1 MNCKNIKKENPEY
14 IILNAVNELRFN
26 VGKKLLINILFG
38 EKNEQTIRLGMFRE
52 DFFGSLG
59 LFQKEEIDEMIK
71 SLIFKSFLSIER
83 NQKNKFMPVIM
94 ITQKGKETLKN
105 PDLLPYKNNT
115 KEKYKNQKITTITE
129 EDKKKFELFGKFLEK
144 YNDEQKHAIINDSKE
159 ILCIAGA
166 GTGKTTV
173 LTKRIE
179 FLNIYKNIPSEK
191 LLAITFTRKARKEM
205 QERLKHINL
214 DNKLNIETFNSFSE
228 KELLRNEKLFYDK
241 TYKVINF
248 ELKIKLVTKALQE
261 LNITQESALN
271 NYYSK
276 TQLRTK
282 DPKSLFLKMINDFFT
297 VMDHFSNYSL
307 SIEELIK
314 QSESL
319 PDIHSKNICKLSYQI
334 IKKIVE
340 YKEKYGLRDYTDQI
354 VHLLKMY
361 SENPQIIR
369 KFSHI
374 LVDEYQ
380 DVNNLQ
386 VKMINLLNPEN
397 LFVVGDPRQ
406 SIYGWRGSRINYI
419 LGFKDLYPNCSIIE
433 LRKNYRSSPEIVDF
447 ANKSIK
453 KIGLHDL
460 EAFQKEEE
468 KVHVISQDT
477 DDSEAI
483 FVCNLVEQ
491 SSFLKNEIFILG
503 RTNKQ
508 LDIISEYFDRYK
520 IKYIK
525 RTEET
530 INKDLDKIDDKENKV
545 ILSTVHAIKGLEA
558 EMVVILG
565 VNSYNYPC
573 KAQEHPVVE
582 YIINPDYDKDEE
594 ELRVLYVAITRAKK
608 KLIVCHNAAKS
619 PFLDFY
625 YCDKPKYKSN
635 LDNYSNS
642 NNYKTNSSKFKTKKN
657 NLIDELIQWRSN
669 TAKTLN
675 IPSDFIFNDKILF
688 EIANEKP
695 LSIEDLSLIRG
706 INPNKVKKFGD
717 DIIDI
722 IHGIR

>member
-1 MNCKNIKKENPEY
+1 MNSNVEKLKENPDY
-14 IILNAVNELRFN
+14 IIINTLDELRFN

-52 DFFGSLG
+52 KFFGVLG

-71 SLIFKSFLSIER
+71 SLIFNNFLSIEK
-83 NQKNKFMPVIM
+83 NQINKFMPVIM
-94 ITQKGKETLKN
+94 ITQKGREVLRN
-105 PDLLPYKNNT
+105 PELLPYKNCT
-115 KEKYKNQKITTITE
+115 KKKYQNLEITTITN
-129 EDKKKFELFGKFLEK
+129 EDKKKFELIGKFLEK
-144 YNDEQKHAIINDSKE
+144 YNDEQKHAIINNSKQ

-179 FLNIYKNIPSEK
+179 FLNLYKSIPSEK
-191 LLAITFTRKARKEM
+191 ILAITFTRKARKEM
-205 QERLKHINL
+205 QERLKHINQ
-214 DNKLNIETFNSFSE
+214 DNKINVETFNSFAE

-248 ELKIKLVTKALQE
+248 EMKIKLVTKALKE
-261 LNITQESALN
+261 LNITQEDALN
-271 NYYSK
+271 SYYSK
-276 TQLRTK
+276 TMLRTK
-282 DPKSLFLKMINDFFT
+282 EPKTLFFKMINDFFMI
-297 VMDHFSNYSL
+297 MDHFSNYSL

-314 QSESL
+314 QSENL
-319 PDIHSKNICKLSYQI
+319 LDIHSKNICRLSYKI
-334 IKKIVE
+334 ILKIIE

-361 SENPQIIR
+361 SENPTII
-369 KFSHI
+369 KKYAHI

-419 LGFKDLYPNCSIIE
+419 LGFKDLYPECSIIE
-433 LRKNYRSSPEIVDF
+433 LRKNYRSSQEIVDF

-460 EAFQKEEE
+460 EAFRKEEE
-468 KVHVISQDT
+468 KVHVISQDN
-477 DDSEAI
+477 DESEAL
-483 FVCNLVEQ
+483 FVCNLIKE
-491 SSFLKNEIFILG
+491 SIFLKKEIFILG

-508 LDIISEYFDRYK
+508 LDIISEYFDRYN

-525 RTEET
+525 RTDET
-530 INKDLDKIDDKENKV
+530 INQDLDKVEDKENKI

-558 EMVVILG
+558 KMVIILG

-573 KAQEHPVVE
+573 RAQEHPIIE

-608 KLIVCHNAAKS
+608 KLIVCHNLAKS

-625 YCDKPKYKSN
+625 YCNKP
-635 LDNYSNS
+635 NS
-642 NNYKTNSSKFKTKKN
+642 PKFKTKKN
-657 NLIDELIQWRSN
+657 NLMDELIKWRLDTS
-669 TAKTLN
+669 KTLKV
-675 IPSDFIFNDKILF
+675 PLDFIFNDKILF

-695 LSIEDLSLIRG
+695 LSVEDLSLIRG
-706 INPNKVKKFGD
+706 INPNKVKKFGEE
-717 DIIDI
+717 IIDI
-722 IHGIR
+722 IHGIV